1 MIFHEIKLKD
11 YGLFRG
17 EQSLN
22 FHVPKNGNDSITL
35 IGGLNGSG
43 KTTIYESIQVC
54 LIGAN
59 APTKEISSSYTKFI
73 KNKNNK
79 QTTAED
85 FWVELVVSLPE
96 LTGKE
101 DIVRIKRK
109 WTPNK
114 NINEELFV
122 SINDEI
128 DPELTEN
135 WNSTFSQIVLPNM
148 IQLFHFDG
156 EKIVELAKPEH
167 TAKLLKDGITKLL
180 NTDVIESLQQNL
192 RLLAKQLVNK
202 NDPTLNAA
210 LDGLEEEIHGL
221 QKDAMKTEAQI
232 VTLEENLEQI
242 DLELQQV
249 NQDFSE
255 SGGDYYQ
262 KRNKI
267 EEEHAYASAQYE
279 ENRKNIAR
287 LVSESLP
294 LAVAGDQLR
303 DIQQI
308 AKNYH
313 RELEE
318 SQRLKFYKERDR
330 QLKESLKKLID
341 SDQFEEVE
349 KLLKLP
355 TKKLNPKKVF
365 DSNPDDI
372 DQLLKN
378 SEKIKS
384 ELAQLIDSNMA
395 LSEKIFEMADQ
406 KTKVPEQQEI
416 LDIVGQREQLLIAKA
431 KDEENLDRLKELL
444 ATLEFK
450 LNKSK
455 ASYDKQIDHALS
467 FASGEVEQRKI
478 SQRISQV
485 KELLATY
492 NLKLLDEIRGDLEN
506 SILEKFNTLLRKDNL
521 IDRVIVEDSF
531 NLKLKL
537 KNEEV
542 EFNSLSAGERQL
554 LASAILWTLV
564 ELSGVEMPVIIDTPL
579 GRLDSE
585 HRNTLI
591 NRYFPFCSSQ
601 VAILSTDTEIINNYY
616 KELSPFLGKQY
627 LLSGNKQKT
636 SSTIAEGYF

>member
-43 KTTIYESIQVC
+43 KTTIFESIQVC
-54 LIGAN
+54 LFGAN

-73 KNKNNK
+73 KNKKNR

-96 LTGKE
+96 LTGNE

-232 VTLEENLEQI
+232 ATLEENLEQI

-267 EEEHAYASAQYE
+267 EEEHAYASAQYQ

-294 LAVAGDQLR
+294 LAVVGDQLR

-313 RELEE
+313 QELEE

-330 QLKESLKKLID
+330 QLKESLKRFID
-341 SDQFEEVE
+341 SDQLEQVE

-378 SEKIKS
+378 SEKIKN
-384 ELAQLIDSNMA
+384 ELAQLIDTNTT
-395 LSEKIFEMADQ
+395 LSEKIFEIAEQ

-416 LDIVGQREQLLIAKA
+416 SDIVGQREKLLIAKA
-431 KDEENLDRLKELL
+431 KDEENLHRLKELQ

-450 LNKSK
+450 LNRSK

-506 SILEKFNTLLRKDNL
+506 SILDKFNTLLRKDNL

-585 HRNTLI
+585 HRKTLI

>member
-43 KTTIYESIQVC
+43 KTTIFESIQVC
-54 LIGAN
+54 LFGAN

-73 KNKNNK
+73 KNKKNR

-96 LTGKE
+96 LTGNE

-232 VTLEENLEQI
+232 AILEENLEQI

-267 EEEHAYASAQYE
+267 EEEHAYASAQYQ

-294 LAVAGDQLR
+294 LAVVGDQLR

-313 RELEE
+313 QELEE

-330 QLKESLKKLID
+330 QLKESLKRFID
-341 SDQFEEVE
+341 SDQLEQVE

-378 SEKIKS
+378 SEKIKN
-384 ELAQLIDSNMA
+384 ELAQLIDTNTT
-395 LSEKIFEMADQ
+395 LSEKIFEMAEQ

-416 LDIVGQREQLLIAKA
+416 SDIVGQREKLLIAKA
-431 KDEENLDRLKELL
+431 KDEENLHRLKELQ

-450 LNKSK
+450 LNRSK

-585 HRNTLI
+585 HRKTLI

>member
-43 KTTIYESIQVC
+43 KTTIFESIQVC
-54 LIGAN
+54 LFGAN

-73 KNKNNK
+73 KNKKNR

-96 LTGKE
+96 LTGNE

-232 VTLEENLEQI
+232 ATLEENLEQI

-267 EEEHAYASAQYE
+267 EEEHAYASAQYQ

-294 LAVAGDQLR
+294 LAVVGDQLR

-313 RELEE
+313 QELEE

-330 QLKESLKKLID
+330 QLKESLKRFID
-341 SDQFEEVE
+341 SDQLEQVE

-378 SEKIKS
+378 SEKIKN
-384 ELAQLIDSNMA
+384 ELAQLIDTNTT
-395 LSEKIFEMADQ
+395 LSEKIFEMAEQ

-416 LDIVGQREQLLIAKA
+416 SDIVGQREKLLIAKA
-431 KDEENLDRLKELL
+431 KDEENLHRLKELQ

-450 LNKSK
+450 LNRSK

-506 SILEKFNTLLRKDNL
+506 SILDKFNTLLRKDNL

-585 HRNTLI
+585 HRKTLI

>member
-43 KTTIYESIQVC
+43 KTTIFESIQVC
-54 LIGAN
+54 LFGAN

-73 KNKNNK
+73 KNKKNR

-96 LTGKE
+96 LTGNE

-232 VTLEENLEQI
+232 AILEENLEQI

-267 EEEHAYASAQYE
+267 EEEHAYASAQYQ

-294 LAVAGDQLR
+294 LAVVGDQLQ

-313 RELEE
+313 QELEE
-318 SQRLKFYKERDR
+318 SQRLKFYKERDG
-330 QLKESLKKLID
+330 QLKESLKRFID
-341 SDQFEEVE
+341 SDQLEQVE

-378 SEKIKS
+378 SEKIKN
-384 ELAQLIDSNMA
+384 ELAQLIDTNTT
-395 LSEKIFEMADQ
+395 LSEKIFEMAEQ
-406 KTKVPEQQEI
+406 KNKVPEQQEI
-416 LDIVGQREQLLIAKA
+416 SDIVGQREKLLIAKA
-431 KDEENLDRLKELL
+431 KDEENLHRLKELQ

-450 LNKSK
+450 LNRSK

-585 HRNTLI
+585 HRKTLI

-601 VAILSTDTEIINNYY
+601 VAILSTDTEIINHYY

>member
-43 KTTIYESIQVC
+43 KTTIFESIQVC
-54 LIGAN
+54 LFGAN

-73 KNKNNK
+73 KNKKNR

-96 LTGKE
+96 LTGNE

-232 VTLEENLEQI
+232 ATLEENLEQI

-267 EEEHAYASAQYE
+267 EEEHAYASAQYQ

-294 LAVAGDQLR
+294 LAVVGDQLR

-313 RELEE
+313 QELEE

-330 QLKESLKKLID
+330 QLKESLKKFID
-341 SDQFEEVE
+341 SDQLEQVE

-378 SEKIKS
+378 SEKIKN
-384 ELAQLIDSNMA
+384 ELAQLIDTNTT
-395 LSEKIFEMADQ
+395 LSEKIFEIAEQ

-416 LDIVGQREQLLIAKA
+416 SDIVGQREKLLVAKA
-431 KDEENLDRLKELL
+431 KDEENLHRLKELQ

-450 LNKSK
+450 LNRSK

-506 SILEKFNTLLRKDNL
+506 SILDKFNTLLRKDNL

-585 HRNTLI
+585 HRKTLI

>member
-43 KTTIYESIQVC
+43 KTTIFESIQVC
-54 LIGAN
+54 LFGAN

-73 KNKNNK
+73 KNKKNR

-96 LTGKE
+96 LTGNE

-232 VTLEENLEQI
+232 ATLEENLEQI

-267 EEEHAYASAQYE
+267 EEEHAYASAQYQ

-294 LAVAGDQLR
+294 LAVVGDQLR

-313 RELEE
+313 QELEE

-330 QLKESLKKLID
+330 QLKESLKRFID
-341 SDQFEEVE
+341 SDQLEQVE

-378 SEKIKS
+378 SEKIKN
-384 ELAQLIDSNMA
+384 ELAQLIDTNTT
-395 LSEKIFEMADQ
+395 LSEKIFEMAEQ

-416 LDIVGQREQLLIAKA
+416 SDIVGQREKLLIAKA
-431 KDEENLDRLKELL
+431 KDEENLHRLKELQ

-450 LNKSK
+450 LNRSK

-506 SILEKFNTLLRKDNL
+506 SILDKFNTLLRKDNL

-585 HRNTLI
+585 HRKTLI

-601 VAILSTDTEIINNYY
+601 VAILSTDTEIINHYY